1 LGSVP
6 TPTIRFGVQADITSD
21 APTWLQLAGKVEALG
36 FDALYVADHPGV
48 SASPFAALAAAA
60 SATSTLKLGTY
71 VCNTGVREP
80 VAIASDAATLD
91 VISNGRLI
99 LGLGAGHTP
108 AEWTMNGSDYPSA
121 RARVGRLAV
130 ARRGGRHRTPY
141 CLTRR
146 RSRSPATT

>member
-71 VCNTGVREP
+71 VCNTGSVNPSQSP
-80 VAIASDAATLD
+80 VTPRPWTSSRTAGSSSGSAPGTRPP
-91 VISNGRLI
+91 NGR
-99 LGLGAGHTP
+99 
-108 AEWTMNGSDYPSA
+108 
-121 RARVGRLAV
+121 
-130 ARRGGRHRTPY
+130 
-141 CLTRR
+141 
-146 RSRSPATT
+146 